1 MQVKLAEYHN
11 VPIIPI
17 PNISRFNT
25 SFKFPSYEIKVE
37 ESIETDNPKIKNIPT
52 TLKFPTIKRQKRFIS
67 SNDSFSSVL
76 DKLAAGDES
85 IAKNKDI
92 LSRLAQIESN
102 QRWNARNDRAYGA
115 FQLMDFNITG
125 DVNDF
130 INNPEEQIRQ
140 ANRLLEFNKSQF
152 TKKDLELAQKQGYSY
167 DQLLA
172 GAWLGGVGSVRKVL
186 TGTGNPSDKDGADV
200 RSRMQK
206 FQQGGVINKWLD
218 DWNKA
223 RYNTG
228 RFNDQLGNNQINIQK
243 YNRDTT
249 PVFHSNNERDKALDI
264 TNPIAQRYYNSN
276 IGIVDTNPIRFKGG
290 FYDQKDNFIQV
301 VSPKQR
307 EYLENKF
314 TSRLSNQQNQ
324 YEYMSPEWQQIEAQ
338 KKEISTIFKNNNY
351 DSQLL
356 HEQSHASKAI
366 PQESKISTMIPIQDE
381 YLDDPSEIY
390 SRLNQLRQ
398 YYKLDPNKIYQKS
411 DIKKLKGPSFDILN
425 RYDDKTVLRLLN
437 EVANNNTK
445 PELVNYAQEGIKL
458 SKEKLELIDRLRK
471 QGQTYIKTDNS
482 TKELKEAN
490 KRARKQKQIG
500 ENIKSIA
507 LNTAEGVASLNPYI
521 GTALAIKNA
530 VINPTSGYIDVA
542 SMILPQTRS
551 LVKPLSQKL
560 NKYIPKISSVD
571 KKIPKRNDIDQSI
584 QREIDDF
591 YNTITDESILEKI
604 RISDREFG
612 TNYEDAVNIL
622 KKQYEETGTLFNY
635 VNSDIMEIPKNASGV
650 SALLIENYQKNPL
663 DPTAYI
669 FNVRS
674 NRGIGTTGHELR
686 HLFEKLENTI
696 RATRNGTIENLVD
709 NAAKIDGHL
718 SFPRLNYILENNKV
732 DFETFKDR
740 VKKKYGAIEDS
751 TIENWYSYYSDDDE
765 FDSFLQDIIS
775 YRQQKGL
782 SPIIKYDNLEQFEQ
796 DLGGVYN
803 INRNSNIYN
812 YISLMVKDP
821 QKLLDKLNKYGWSV
835 MLPLYLNKLR
845 ENENNIQY
853 SEYKL

>member
-37 ESIETDNPKIKNIPT
+37 EPIETDNPKIKNIPT

-76 DKLAAGDES
+76 DKLAAEDES

-102 QRWNARNDRAYGA
+102 QRWDARNDRAYGA

-125 DVNDF
+125 DINDF

-206 FQQGGVINKWLD
+206 FHPGGVINKWLD

-249 PVFHSNNERDKALDI
+249 PVFHSNDERDKALDI

-276 IGIVDTNPIRFKGG
+276 IGIISTNPIRFKGG

-411 DIKKLKGPSFDILN
+411 DIKNLKGPGFDILN
-425 RYDDKTVLRLLN
+425 RYDDKTILRLLN
-437 EVANNNTK
+437 EVADNNTK

-471 QGQTYIKTDNS
+471 QGQTYIKADNS

-507 LNTAEGVASLNPYI
+507 LNTAEGVASAVYPAV
-521 GTALAIKNA
+521 GAGLAIKNSYNNPIGGIIDA
-530 VINPTSGYIDVA
+530 VSTAIPYLKFPRFRNGKINS
-542 SMILPQTRS
+542 S
-551 LVKPLSQKL
+551 LQNRLNFANQQKL
-560 NKYIPKISSVD
+560 IKGNPDQNEVDEFMNLLLDEDVLKKLQLIDKELGTNYYINAKAYTAKALNKPDGLVYRYDPNLNVDNIYGISSVHPNA
-571 KKIPKRNDIDQSI
+571 IGNPANDQLYS
-584 QREIDDF
+584 
-591 YNTITDESILEKI
+591 
-604 RISDREFG
+604 
-612 TNYEDAVNIL
+612 
-622 KKQYEETGTLFNY
+622 FNY
-635 VNSDIMEIPKNASGV
+635 SNSRPNAT
-650 SALLIENYQKNPL
+650 LM
-663 DPTAYI
+663 
-669 FNVRS
+669 
-674 NRGIGTTGHELR
+674 HEFK
-686 HLFEKLENTI
+686 HLFEAQSSL
-696 RATRNGTIENLVD
+696 
-709 NAAKIDGHL
+709 L
-718 SFPRLNYILENNKV
+718 SQPYEQIQKM
-732 DFETFKDR
+732 
-740 VKKKYGAIEDS
+740 
-751 TIENWYSYYSDDDE
+751 
-765 FDSFLQDIIS
+765 IS
-775 YRQQKGL
+775 EGK
-782 SPIIKYDNLEQFEQ
+782 F
-796 DLGGVYN
+796 
-803 INRNSNIYN
+803 NIYN
-812 YISLMVKDP
+812 PRLIKLSENNIIDFDNFKQKYLELEPNSLENQILEDYHYYSNPDEISANLAIINKYRLDNKLPLKLEYKSLKDLENDINQSAEYIGDNSLKFIYNNIIKD
-821 QKLLDKLNKYGWSV
+821 KNKFLEMINKYGYSL
-835 MLPLYLNKLR
+835 MLMYLN
-845 ENENNIQY
+845 NEFTKKSNDN
-853 SEYKL
+853 

>member
-37 ESIETDNPKIKNIPT
+37 EPIETDNPKIKNIPT

-76 DKLAAGDES
+76 DKLAAEDES

-92 LSRLAQIESN
+92 LSRLAQVESN
-102 QRWNARNDRAYGA
+102 QRWDARNDRAYGA

-125 DVNDF
+125 DINDF

-186 TGTGNPSDKDGADV
+186 TGTGNPSDKDGVDV

-249 PVFHSNNERDKALDI
+249 PVFNSSDERDKALDI

-276 IGIVDTNPIRFKGG
+276 IGIVSTNPIRFKGG
-290 FYDQKDNFIQV
+290 FYDQKDNFIQI

-338 KKEISTIFKNNNY
+338 KKEIGTIFKNNSY

-366 PQESKISTMIPIQDE
+366 PQESKISTIIPVEDE
-381 YLDDPSEIY
+381 YLDNPSEIY

-411 DIKKLKGPSFDILN
+411 DIKNLKGPGFDILN

-437 EVANNNTK
+437 EVADNNTK
-445 PELVNYAQEGIKL
+445 PELVNYAQEGVKL
-458 SKEKLELIDRLRK
+458 SKEKLELIDKLRK
-471 QGQTYIKTDNS
+471 QGQTYIKADNS

-490 KRARKQKQIG
+490 NRARRNKQLG

-507 LNTAEGVASLNPYI
+507 LNTAEGIASAVYPAV
-521 GTALAIKNA
+521 GAGLAIKNSYNNPIGGIIDA
-530 VINPTSGYIDVA
+530 VSTAIPYLKFPRFKNGKINPNYKLNNNTKIEGDITQAELQDFYNVLNNKEIINKLSNIDQELNTNYTNTL
-542 SMILPQTRS
+542 INYLN
-551 LVKPLSQKL
+551 SQDINPNIPVYKL
-560 NKYIPKISSVD
+560 NKDLKLNRQLGISR
-571 KKIPKRNDIDQSI
+571 P
-584 QREIDDF
+584 
-591 YNTITDESILEKI
+591 
-604 RISDREFG
+604 
-612 TNYEDAVNIL
+612 TNDAVLIPESNNSYEFNVSNNRDLTTVGHEL
-622 KKQYEETGTLFNY
+622 KHLYEYQSQFSDLVHNPSHKFIKQGLENPRL
-635 VNSDIMEIPKNASGV
+635 DK
-650 SALLIENYQKNPL
+650 LIENNINNKIDL
-663 DPTAYI
+663 
-669 FNVRS
+669 
-674 NRGIGTTGHELR
+674 
-686 HLFEKLENTI
+686 EKLI
-696 RATRNGTIENLVD
+696 
-709 NAAKIDGHL
+709 KID
-718 SFPRLNYILENNKV
+718 NNQQ
-732 DFETFKDR
+732 
-740 VKKKYGAIEDS
+740 
-751 TIENWYSYYSDDDE
+751 
-765 FDSFLQDIIS
+765 LQDIINNYDYYS
-775 YRQQKGL
+775 NPYEINAYLFNLSKYRIDNNL
-782 SPIIKYDNLEQFEQ
+782 SPNFNYKSLNELEQDILNSSKYLSDDSLEKIYKYIIKD
-796 DLGGVYN
+796 
-803 INRNSNIYN
+803 
-812 YISLMVKDP
+812 KD
-821 QKLLDKLNKYGWSV
+821 KFLKALNKYG
-835 MLPLYLNKLR
+835 YLLIPSIINSN
-845 ENENNIQY
+845 NE
-853 SEYKL
+853 